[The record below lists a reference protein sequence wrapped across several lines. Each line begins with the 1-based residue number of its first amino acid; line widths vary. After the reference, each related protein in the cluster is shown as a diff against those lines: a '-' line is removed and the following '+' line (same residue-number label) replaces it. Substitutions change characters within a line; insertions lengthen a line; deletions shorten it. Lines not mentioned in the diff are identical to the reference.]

1 MIIKKHISKLND
13 FVAIKSVVIMSTM
26 GCVFAFLVWSLLPLF
41 FPKITDFVAYVS
53 ADIIQLVAL
62 PLIMVGQKIAI
73 DNSSQNHSLLA
84 ERHDE
89 IQETLEDI
97 REVVKK
103 LDEENELLKT
113 IANNQQLILDK
124 LDKPKRK

>member
-62 PLIMVGQKIAI
+62 PLIMVGQKIAT

-113 IANNQQLILDK
+113 IVNNQQLILDK